1 MSNDDSHAEFSGTF
15 NAGVM
20 KIAGRDQYNTG
31 TEAGTLGD
39 VRQEL
44 ADVEAIRE
52 LLRTV
57 PLTEGDRQASTAAVD
72 RLKEELAKPKP
83 DQPKA
88 AGALKELTAILTSAG
103 ALAGVDEV
111 YAVGGA
117 QAVAAMAYGTDS
129 IRPVDLIV
137 GPGNAYVAAAKREV
151 AGTVGIEARGR
162 RLPAAETTAA

>member
-31 TEAGTLGD
+31 TETGTLGD
-39 VRQEL
+39 VHQEL

-88 AGALKELTAILTSAG
+88 AGALKELTTILTSAG
-103 ALAGVDEV
+103 ALAGAGLALIDPI
-111 YAVGGA
+111 GRI
-117 QAVAAMAYGTDS
+117 AVALG
-129 IRPVDLIV
+129 
-137 GPGNAYVAAAKREV
+137 GVAAGVLRA
-151 AGTVGIEARGR
+151 IGR
-162 RLPAAETTAA
+162 